1 MRADFFKAKSIIVP
15 VIDRTI
21 LCKNLFAVILK
32 INILFLSNASVT
44 LQILLFTSDLDL
56 QKEEKSFFTNKK
68 I

>member
-1 MRADFFKAKSIIVP
+1 MRVDFFKAKSIIVP

-32 INILFLSNASVT
+32 VNILFFFIQNASVT

-56 QKEEKSFFTNKK
+56 QKKKK
-68 I
+68 IFFCQ